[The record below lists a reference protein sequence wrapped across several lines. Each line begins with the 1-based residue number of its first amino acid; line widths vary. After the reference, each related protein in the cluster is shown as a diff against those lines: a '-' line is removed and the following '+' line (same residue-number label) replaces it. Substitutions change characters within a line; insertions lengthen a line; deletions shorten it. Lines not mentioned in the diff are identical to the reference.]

1 MCAAMHCGV
10 DEAGRGPLA
19 GPVTAAAVLLPEEP
33 DGRTRK
39 LITTLADSKKLT
51 PRAREDL
58 AVLIR
63 EHAVAWGTGWSWPEE
78 IDRVNILQAAMLAM
92 SRACEALGV
101 VPPAVFVDGNRCPV
115 VPGAA
120 VYAVIKG
127 DGYVPSIM
135 AASILAKTARDAWM
149 CEYAIQDDRY
159 GFEVHKGYPTALHK
173 ARLAEHGPSAIH
185 RVSFRGVVQEARS

>member
-1 MCAAMHCGV
+1 MFCGV

-19 GPVTAAAVLLPEEP
+19 GPVTAAAVLLPATP
-33 DGRTRK
+33 DGPTAK
-39 LITTLADSKKLT
+39 MITTLADSKKLT
-51 PRAREDL
+51 ARAREDL
-58 AVLIR
+58 SVMIR
-63 EHAVAWGTGWSWPEE
+63 EHAVAWATGWSWPEE
-78 IDRVNILQAAMLAM
+78 IDRINILQAAMLAM

-101 VPPAVFVDGNRCPV
+101 EPSTVFVDGNRCPV
-115 VPGAA
+115 VRGAA
-120 VYAVIKG
+120 VYAVIRG

-149 CEYAIQDDRY
+149 CEYAKKDDRY

-185 RVSFRGVVQEARS
+185 RMSFRGVVQKT